1 MANAVLEVKN
11 LTKYYKKT
19 KGVENLDFKID
30 AKEIVGFIGPNG
42 SGKST
47 TIKAILNL
55 IIKDRGSVEIFGKDL
70 EKNHKEIMRY
80 VGYCPS
86 YPSFFETMVARK
98 FFSFSNSLYEEDYT
112 ENYISLAKEMKLNLD
127 QKINEMSEGNQ
138 KKVMLIN
145 ALFHNPKFIL
155 LDEPTSTLDP
165 GTSAVLFNILRNLR
179 DRGSA
184 VLFSSHN
191 LSDIQKTCDRVIILK
206 EGGKIK
212 DLAIKDLRFA
222 HKRIHL
228 ITEKEFD
235 FNNYQLSGM
244 KDIKKRGNSV
254 DFLFVGN
261 VNDLIKKL
269 NKDKVLD
276 ITIENPTLDE
286 IFMHFY
292 TD

>member
-1 MANAVLEVKN
+1 MANTTLEVKN

-19 KGVENLDFKID
+19 KGIENLDFKI
-30 AKEIVGFIGPNG
+30 AQKEIVGFIGPNG

-47 TIKAILNL
+47 TIKSILNL
-55 IIKDRGSVEIFGKDL
+55 IIKDDGTIKIFDKDL
-70 EKNHKEIMRY
+70 DKNHKDIMRY

-86 YPSFFETMVARK
+86 YPSFYETMTARK
-98 FFSFSNSLYEEDYT
+98 FFEFSNSLYEDNYT
-112 ENYISLAKEMKLNLD
+112 ENYLKLSHEMKLNID

-145 ALFHNPKFIL
+145 AFFHNPKFIL
-155 LDEPTSTLDP
+155 LDEPTNTLDP
-165 GTSAVLFNILRNLR
+165 GTSVILFNILRRMR
-179 DRGSA
+179 DKGAA

-191 LSDIQKTCDRVIILK
+191 LTDIQKTCDRVVILK
-206 EGGKIK
+206 SGGKIK

-228 ITEKEFD
+228 VTEKEFD
-235 FNNYQLSGM
+235 INNYNLSGI
-244 KDIKKRGNSV
+244 KDVKQRGNNV

-261 VNDLIKKL
+261 VNDLIKKVSK
-269 NKDKVLD
+269 NTILD

>member
-1 MANAVLEVKN
+1 MSNTILEVKN

-19 KGVENLDFKID
+19 KGIENLDFKIES
-30 AKEIVGFIGPNG
+30 KEIVGFIGPNG

-47 TIKAILNL
+47 TIKSILNL
-55 IIKDRGSVEIFGKDL
+55 IIKDKGSVEIFGKNLDR
-70 EKNHKEIMRY
+70 NHREIMRY

-86 YPSFFETMVARK
+86 YPSFYETMEARS
-98 FFSFSNSLYEEDYT
+98 FFDFSNSLYDEDYT
-112 ENYISLAKEMKLNLD
+112 ENYVSLAKKMRLNLD

-165 GTSAVLFNILRNLR
+165 GTSVILFDILRDFRN
-179 DRGSA
+179 RGA
-184 VLFSSHN
+184 AILFSSHN
-191 LSDIQKTCDRVIILK
+191 LSDIQKTCDRVIVLK

-261 VNDLIKKL
+261 INDLIKKL
-269 NKDKVLD
+269 NKEKILD